1 VNPSA
6 ETAPAPGS
14 GSERAFFGHPAGLLT
29 IFLLEMW
36 ERMSFYGMRALLIL
50 FLVEPAA
57 HGGLALDVRTAA
69 SIYGLY
75 VGGTYIACLP
85 GGWIGDRV
93 LGAKRTVLAGGVI
106 ITLGHILLGLAA
118 TPKLFFLGLLV
129 IVLGTGMLKTN
140 AGALVAALYPEGGAR
155 RDAGFTIYY
164 IGVNVGGMLGPLI
177 AGALAV
183 RYGWPAGFF
192 AAAVGMAAGVVLFL
206 IGRRRLPNTG
216 AKPDAPVSRGS
227 VAILV
232 AGLAVLFVAV
242 ASMLTGAVAP
252 DPTRLAQLAT
262 EAVVGVALLF
272 FVYLLAGAGLTA
284 IQRQRVVV
292 VIVLF
297 VASTLFWAGFE
308 QGGSSLNLFAERFT
322 ERHLGGHEVPAEW
335 LQSLDSIFIILFG
348 PVFSSLWL
356 MLGRRHLDPPAGA
369 KFALGVGFM
378 AAAFAVMASASH
390 LIAGGAARVGMG
402 WLIAT
407 YLLCTW
413 GELSLSPVGMSA
425 VSKLVPERFTGQ
437 SIGIF
442 FVSLSLGNLLA
453 GRIAGGIDPN
463 RVGAMPGQFMFIVWF
478 CGICAA
484 ALLVL
489 LPLLRRWSHGAD

>member
-1 VNPSA
+1 MNPSA
-6 ETAPAPGS
+6 ETAPAPGW

-50 FLVEPAA
+50 FLVDPAA
-57 HGGLALDVRTAA
+57 HAGLALDDRTAA

-118 TPKLFFLGLLV
+118 SPKLFFLGLLV

-206 IGRRRLPNTG
+206 AGRRRLPNIG
-216 AKPDAPVSRGS
+216 AAPAANVSRGS
-227 VAILV
+227 MAILV
-232 AGLAVLFVAV
+232 AGLALLCVAV
-242 ASMLTGAVAP
+242 TSMLTGAVAP

-272 FVYLLAGAGLTA
+272 FVYLLTGAGLTA

-297 VASTLFWAGFE
+297 IASTLFWAGFE

-322 ERHLGGHEVPAEW
+322 ERHLGGREIPAEW

-356 MLGRRHLDPPAGA
+356 MLGRRHLDPPAGV

-390 LIAGGAARVGMG
+390 LIATGAARVGMG

-463 RVGAMPGQFMFIVWF
+463 RVAAMPGQFMFIVWF